1 MRIDV
6 RDEASGEGRRSSPD
20 QRKENLVA
28 DQQLMERCIKEC
40 LECVDVASRC
50 ADNCLQ
56 SEQVGSMAQCI
67 RLCLDCADLGAA
79 CAEMM
84 GCNSQFS
91 EQLCAVMADLCDAC
105 ADECER
111 HGGEGIMGQCA
122 ETCRRCA
129 ETCRQ
134 MQTAAV

>member
-1 MRIDV
+1 MT
-6 RDEASGEGRRSSPD
+6 E
-20 QRKENLVA
+20 
-28 DQQLMERCIKEC
+28 QQKLMERCIKEC

-56 SEQVGSMAQCI
+56 SEQVGSMVQCV

-84 GCNSQFS
+84 GRNSRFS
-91 EQLCAVMADLCDAC
+91 AQLCAVMADLCDAC
-105 ADECER
+105 A
-111 HGGEGIMGQCA
+111 
-122 ETCRRCA
+122 

-134 MQTAAV
+134 MQTAAA